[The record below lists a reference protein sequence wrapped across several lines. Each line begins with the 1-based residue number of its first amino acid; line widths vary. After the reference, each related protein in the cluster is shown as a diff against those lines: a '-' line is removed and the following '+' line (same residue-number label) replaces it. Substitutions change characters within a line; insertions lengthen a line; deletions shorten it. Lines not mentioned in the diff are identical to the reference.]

1 MNRKLFSEKSGETPY
16 CEAVPATLASCR
28 VPGEPFTA
36 ASWDCGD
43 ALYQEFDWGVRIRY
57 TNHLLQEDDKLR
69 ITEERPQL
77 ALQFI
82 LGNSF
87 YGDWQGLGKRIDHE
101 ASYNMYYLPSLD
113 VSLDIKKGT
122 RLYSKV
128 ELQYP
133 LAQLKQLAPYFPQ
146 LEKFLEGVDQGNP
159 TLLHVSNQVADS
171 DMLSGVRQILH
182 NVYTLPVKK
191 IHAEAKSMSTL
202 INALDAFSK
211 SKPSSPPR
219 LTHYEAEQVYQAKD
233 HLLENIDTPIS
244 LAGLASKV
252 GTNKFK
258 LNVGFKEVYGVT
270 VFDFYLNARMQK
282 AQFLLL
288 DTNDSIETI
297 AYLTGYNDLYSFSK
311 AFKKYFGASPRQY
324 RARPFFFTLNQMNHL
339 S

>member
-1 MNRKLFSEKSGETPY
+1 MNRKLFSEKSGEPPY
-16 CEAVPATLASCR
+16 CETVPATLATCR
-28 VPGEPFTA
+28 VAGEPFTA
-36 ASWDCGD
+36 ATWECGD

-57 TNHLLQEDDKLR
+57 TNYLLGEDDRLR

-113 VSLDIKKGT
+113 LSLDVKKGT
-122 RLYSKV
+122 RLYTKI
-128 ELQYP
+128 EMQYP
-133 LAQLKQLAPYFPQ
+133 LAQLKLLAPYFPL
-146 LEKFLEGVDQGNP
+146 LENFLEQVDQGNP
-159 TLLHVSNQVADS
+159 TLLHTSNQVAS
-171 DMLSGVRQILH
+171 SEMLTGVRQIVH
-182 NVYTLPVKK
+182 NPYSAGVKK

-202 INALDAFSK
+202 INALEAFNQN
-211 SKPSSPPR
+211 KPSSPPR

-244 LAGLASKV
+244 LANLASLV

-270 VFDFYLNARMQK
+270 VFDFYLNARMEK

-288 DTNDSIETI
+288 ETNDSIETI

-311 AFKKYFGASPRQY
+311 AFKKYFGASPRHY
-324 RARPFFFTLNQMNHL
+324 RARPFFVKLNQTHL